1 MDEKYSAPYAE
12 AGDGP
17 SRFFGMIANI
27 DENVGN
33 LVAYLKEQQLW
44 DNTIFIF
51 TTDNGTSSG
60 RKVFNAGMRGQ
71 KGSEYDGGHR
81 VPFFVHWPEGHL
93 MGGRDVTPITAHVD
107 VLPTLLDLC
116 GLPQPAEIKF
126 DGRSL
131 AGLLKNTTENWPDRI
146 LVTDSQRVKD
156 PIKYRKSSV
165 MTNRWR
171 LVNGKEL
178 FDIKADPGQTR
189 NIADQHPKIVD
200 RLVNFYEN
208 WWAEIEPTFDDATQI
223 YLGHPAENPAR
234 LTSHDWITTS
244 STAWNQSMVRKA
256 MNGPGNTGFWNV
268 NVVSPGTYELE
279 LRRWPKEIDQSIHSA
294 LPSSELPVGN
304 INPCYSCIDSCYRA
318 GRLESSKYTSL
329 IGRNIS

>member
-1 MDEKYSAPYAE
+1 
-12 AGDGP
+12 
-17 SRFFGMIANI
+17 
-27 DENVGN
+27 
-33 LVAYLKEQQLW
+33 
-44 DNTIFIF
+44 
-51 TTDNGTSSG
+51 
-60 RKVFNAGMRGQ
+60 MRGQ

-200 RLVNFYEN
+200 RLVTFYEN

-294 LPSSELPVGN
+294 LPAGPGVPGARAFRETPGTAIQPVKARVQIGSLAEERPIPNDAKSVIFQMELPTGPNQLSASFLDAEGIEHGAYYLYV
-304 INPCYSCIDSCYRA
+304 R
-318 GRLESSKYTSL
+318 RK
-329 IGRNIS
+329 